1 MEQLSFYD
9 LYDIPVLQAFINS
22 LSNTLHANLCLG
34 GLHGEAFIKATAFS
48 DEREPE
54 DVGIRIMIG
63 EVHLANLLVLFPDSN
78 NPLALTDTQQE
89 SALITLR
96 YIGILLSRY
105 AHRGLQ
111 LKTTMNSL
119 ENSALLYQKERA
131 ALEQLAERDSLTGL
145 YNRHR
150 FDKFM
155 AECAQVTTVPT
166 CIISADANFLKLTN
180 DVFGHE
186 SGDTLLRSVA
196 RIMQDLAK
204 NGWLVA
210 RCGGDEFRVLLP
222 NTKLETALDYC
233 RRVDRNCRKDK
244 SLPIPLSVAL
254 GVAEWNPEIETLEDC
269 FNRADEK
276 MYQNKQVIKKELHL
290 PDAIMERLYDRQ
302 ILNRE
307 VVEIST
313 RMVYEFAIYIGLS
326 EEDAKKL
333 RLAIH
338 YEDIGMIKLPES
350 FMIRGQSRT
359 PEETARIHDHVYHS
373 NKLARQ
379 FEELYPIADIILY
392 THENWDGNGYPE
404 HRIACHTP
412 MASRIIRVVN
422 NYVYWSTPTLVGSN
436 LTKEEAKKR
445 LKQYSGQMY
454 DPDLVPKFLKFL
466 EEKNY

>member
-9 LYDIPVLQAFINS
+9 LFDIPALQAFINS
-22 LSNTLHANLCLG
+22 LSTTLHANIWLCG
-34 GLHGEAFIKATAFS
+34 IHGEALLKGNSFS

-63 EVHLANLLVLFPDSN
+63 EVHAANLLVLFPDSN
-78 NPLALTDTQQE
+78 HPMALEERQQE
-89 SALITLR
+89 NALITLR
-96 YIGILLSRY
+96 YIGTILSRY

-111 LKTTMNSL
+111 LKTTMSSL
-119 ENSALLYQKERA
+119 ENSEMAYQKERA

-145 YNRHR
+145 YNRHK
-150 FDKFM
+150 FDQYM
-155 AECAQVTTVPT
+155 RQCAQITTAPV

-196 RIMQDLAK
+196 RNMQDLAK
-204 NGWLVA
+204 SDWLVA

-222 NTKLETALDYC
+222 NTRLETALDYC

-254 GVAEWNPEIETLEDC
+254 GVAEWNPKLETLEEC
-269 FNRADEK
+269 FSRADEK
-276 MYQNKQVIKKELHL
+276 MYLNKQVIKKELHL

-307 VVEIST
+307 VVDISRT
-313 RMVYEFAIYIGLS
+313 MIYEFAEYLGLS
-326 EEDAKKL
+326 DEDARKL
-333 RLAIH
+333 QLAIH

-359 PEETARIHDHVYHS
+359 PEETDRIHQHVYDS

-392 THENWDGNGYPE
+392 THENWDGDGYPE
-404 HRIACHTP
+404 QRIGCHTP
-412 MASRIIRVVN
+412 LASRIVRIVN

-454 DPDLVPKFLKFL
+454 DPALIPKFLAFL
-466 EEKNY
+466 EKKGY

>member
-9 LYDIPVLQAFINS
+9 LFDIPVLQAFINS
-22 LSNTLHANLCLG
+22 LSNTLHVNLCLS
-34 GLHGEAFIKATAFS
+34 GLHGEAYIKAFAFS
-48 DEREPE
+48 DAREPE
-54 DVGIRIMIG
+54 NVGIRIMIG
-63 EVHLANLLVLFPDSN
+63 EAHLANLLVLFPTSVH
-78 NPLALTDTQQE
+78 PLALTEAQME
-89 SALITLR
+89 STLITLR
-96 YIGILLSRY
+96 YIGTILSRY

-111 LKTTMNSL
+111 LRTTMSSL
-119 ENSALLYQKERA
+119 ESSELLYQKERE
-131 ALEQLAERDSLTGL
+131 ALEHLAECDSLTGL
-145 YNRHR
+145 YNRHK
-150 FDKFM
+150 FDKYM
-155 AECAQVTTVPT
+155 SECAQVTTAPI
-166 CIISADANFLKLTN
+166 CIISADVNFLKMTN

-196 RIMQDLAK
+196 HIMQDLAK
-204 NGWLVA
+204 TGWLLA

-254 GVAEWNPEIETLEDC
+254 GVAEWNPKIETLEEC
-269 FNRADEK
+269 FSRADEK
-276 MYQNKQVIKKELHL
+276 MYLNKQAIKKELHL

-307 VVEIST
+307 VVDISSQ
-313 RMVYEFAIYIGLS
+313 MIYEFAEYLGLN
-326 EEDAKKL
+326 EEEIRKM

-359 PEETARIHDHVYHS
+359 PEETAKIHAHVEHS

-404 HRIACHTP
+404 QRMGCNIP
-412 MASRIIRVVN
+412 FASRVIRIIN
-422 NYVYWSTPTLVGSN
+422 NYVYWTTPTVIGSN
-436 LTKEEAKKR
+436 LTKEEGKNR
-445 LKQYSGQMY
+445 LNKYSGQMY
-454 DPDLVPKFLKFL
+454 DPDLVSKFLQFL
-466 EEKNY
+466 EEKGY